1 MFWSLHIG
9 DPHVRFADCSVFPA
23 FAVLLFS
30 ALAASGAASVP
41 LRAETAQ
48 LPQSFALDLVAAAR
62 QQRAVLAIYDP
73 SYRKLDYPMGDVPWY
88 IGVCTDVV
96 VRAYRQM
103 GIDLQQLVHQSRL
116 GSGDRNIDHR
126 RVRVL
131 KKFFARKGTR
141 LKVSDNPE
149 DYKPG
154 DLVTYYLPEGTFSKT
169 HIAIVS
175 DRKTAS
181 GMPLVIHNIGY
192 GVSEEDWLF
201 GSKITGH
208 YRYESKP
215 NIKGWKK

>member
-1 MFWSLHIG
+1 MSLLLNIG
-9 DPHVRFADCSVFPA
+9 VPQVRFADCSVFPA
-23 FAVLLFS
+23 FAAVFFS
-30 ALAASGAASVP
+30 VVALSGAASVP
-41 LRAETAQ
+41 LRAETAEV
-48 LPQSFALDLVAAAR
+48 PRSFAMDLVAAAR

-96 VRAYRQM
+96 VRAYRQL
-103 GIDLQQLVHQSRL
+103 GIDLQQLVHKSRL

-131 KKFFARKGTR
+131 KKFFTRKGTR

-149 DYKPG
+149 NYKPG
-154 DLVTYYLPEGTFSKT
+154 DLVTYYLPKGTFSKT

-181 GMPLVIHNIGY
+181 GVPLVIHNIGY

-208 YRYESKP
+208 YRYEAKP

>member
-1 MFWSLHIG
+1 MRVGDWTTYWMFVAIIL
-9 DPHVRFADCSVFPA
+9 SVTVLVGAVCIPA
-23 FAVLLFS
+23 
-30 ALAASGAASVP
+30 
-41 LRAETAQ
+41 RAENAEAR
-48 LPQSFALDLVAAAR
+48 PSFAMQLVAAAR

-96 VRAYRQM
+96 VRAYRKL
-103 GIDLQQLVHQSRL
+103 GIDLQKLIHRSRL

-131 KKFFARKGTR
+131 KKFFARRGTR

-175 DRKTAS
+175 DRKTAA
-181 GMPLVIHNIGY
+181 GVPLVIHNIGY

-208 YRYESKP
+208 YRYKAKP
-215 NIKGWKK
+215 NIKGWKN

>member
-1 MFWSLHIG
+1 M
-9 DPHVRFADCSVFPA
+9 RFADCSVFPA

-30 ALAASGAASVP
+30 AVAASGASSVP

-48 LPQSFALDLVAAAR
+48 VPQSFALDLVAAAR

-96 VRAYRQM
+96 VRAYRKM

-181 GMPLVIHNIGY
+181 GVPLVIHNIGY

-208 YRYESKP
+208 YRYESNP

>member
-1 MFWSLHIG
+1 MH
-9 DPHVRFADCSVFPA
+9 FADCSVFPA

-30 ALAASGAASVP
+30 ALAVSGASSVP

-48 LPQSFALDLVAAAR
+48 VPQSFALHLVAAAR

>member
-1 MFWSLHIG
+1 MRVADRSFISAIGAAIIFALTWSASWSL
-9 DPHVRFADCSVFPA
+9 
-23 FAVLLFS
+23 
-30 ALAASGAASVP
+30 P
-41 LRAETAQ
+41 LRAETADVQ
-48 LPQSFALDLVAAAR
+48 QSFAMDLVAAAR
-62 QQRAVLAIYDP
+62 RQRAVLAIYDP
-73 SYRKLDYPMGDVPWY
+73 SYRQLNYPMGDVPWY

-96 VRAYRQM
+96 IRAYRKL
-103 GIDLQQLVHQSRL
+103 GIDLQSLVHQSRL

-131 KKFFARKGTR
+131 KKFFARKGKR

-154 DLVTYYLPEGTFSKT
+154 DLVTYHLPNGTFSKT

-175 DRKTAS
+175 DRKTSA
-181 GMPLVIHNIGY
+181 GVPLIIHQIGY

-208 YRYESKP
+208 FRYKAKP
-215 NIKGWKK
+215 NIEGWKK